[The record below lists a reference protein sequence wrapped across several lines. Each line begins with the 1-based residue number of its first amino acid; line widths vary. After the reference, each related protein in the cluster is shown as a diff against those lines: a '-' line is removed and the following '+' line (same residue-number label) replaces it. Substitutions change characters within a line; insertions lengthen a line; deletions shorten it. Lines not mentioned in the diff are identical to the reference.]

1 MPQEPKKKHSKAR
14 KRTRRASIMLKSIG
28 AIKCEKC
35 GEVKLP
41 HQVCKA
47 CGFYKQSLRAD
58 ALKNKTVK
66 VKTEVK
72 VTKA

>member
-14 KRTRRASIMLKSIG
+14 KRTRRASIILKSIG
-28 AIKCEKC
+28 AIKCANC
-35 GEVKLP
+35 GEATLP

-47 CGFYKQSLRAD
+47 CGFY
-58 ALKNKTVK
+58 KNKTVK

>member
-14 KRTRRASIMLKSIG
+14 KRTRRASIKLESLG
-28 AIKCEKC
+28 VIKCSNC
-35 GEVKLP
+35 GEATIP

-47 CGFYKQSLRAD
+47 CGFYGKKQI
-58 ALKNKTVK
+58 K
-66 VKTEVK
+66 VKTAVK